1 MNYFDRDYE
10 AQIET
15 RELLAGVVN
24 YLQKQN
30 SMLEALSAKV
40 DSLTEFARKY
50 ENYNEGNAETL
61 IENFT
66 VRPEE
71 IDTLKE
77 ICDYIKD
84 DLSCIDADMAYNNSQ
99 IKIQEGR
106 LNKLDA
112 DMGYNS
118 SKVGSQEARLN
129 KLENYAKAHWGYHS
143 Y

>member
-15 RELLAGVVN
+15 REFLVGVLN

-40 DSLTEFARKY
+40 DNLTEFARKY
-50 ENYNEGNAETL
+50 ENYNKENAGTL
-61 IENFT
+61 IESFT
-66 VRPEE
+66 DRSAE

-77 ICDYIKD
+77 ICGCVEDELNRINTD
-84 DLSCIDADMAYNNSQ
+84 IAYSNSQ
-99 IKIQEGR
+99 IGIQEGR
-106 LNKLDA
+106 LKKLDA
-112 DMGYNS
+112 DMGYNN
-118 SKVGSQEARLN
+118 SKITTQESRLN
-129 KLENYAKAHWGYHS
+129 RLESHAKAHWGYHP

>member
-15 RELLAGVVN
+15 RELLVGVVN

-30 SMLEALSAKV
+30 SMLEALSVKM
-40 DSLTEFARKY
+40 DNLTEFARKY
-50 ENYNEGNAETL
+50 ENYNKENAETL

-77 ICDYIKD
+77 ICDYIKA
-84 DLSCIDADMAYNNSQ
+84 DLSCVDADMAYNSSQ
-99 IKIQEGR
+99 IKIQEGK

-112 DMGYNS
+112 DIGYNNS
-118 SKVGSQEARLN
+118 RVGTQEARLN
-129 KLENYAKAHWGYHS
+129 KLENYAKAHW
-143 Y
+143 

>member
-15 RELLAGVVN
+15 RELLAGVLN

-30 SMLEALSAKV
+30 SMLEALSVKV

-50 ENYNEGNAETL
+50 ENYNKENAGTL

-66 VRPEE
+66 SRPEE
-71 IDTLKE
+71 LDTLKE
-77 ICDYIKD
+77 ICDYIKA
-84 DLSCIDADMAYNNSQ
+84 DLSVTKDEIHYNNGMILSQ
-99 IKIQEGR
+99 EDR
-106 LNKLDA
+106 LNKLTDH
-112 DMGYNS
+112 
-118 SKVGSQEARLN
+118 ARM
-129 KLENYAKAHWGYHS
+129 HWGYHS

>member
-15 RELLAGVVN
+15 RELLVGVVN

-30 SMLEALSAKV
+30 SMLEALSVKV
-40 DSLTEFARKY
+40 DNLTEFARKY
-50 ENYNEGNAETL
+50 ENYNKENAETL

-77 ICDYIKD
+77 ICDYIKA
-84 DLSCIDADMAYNNSQ
+84 DLSVTKDEIHYDKGMILSQ
-99 IKIQEGR
+99 EDR
-106 LNKLDA
+106 LNKLTDH
-112 DMGYNS
+112 
-118 SKVGSQEARLN
+118 ARM
-129 KLENYAKAHWGYHS
+129 HWGYHS

>member
-15 RELLAGVVN
+15 RDLLVGVLN

-30 SMLEALSAKV
+30 SMLEALSVKV
-40 DSLTEFARKY
+40 DNLTEFARKY
-50 ENYNEGNAETL
+50 ENYNEENAEML

-66 VRPEE
+66 DRSAE

-77 ICDYIKD
+77 ICDYIKN
-84 DLSCIDADMAYNNSQ
+84 DLGCVDADMAYNNTRIESQ
-99 IKIQEGR
+99 ER
-106 LNKLDA
+106 KLD
-112 DMGYNS
+112 
-118 SKVGSQEARLN
+118 R
-129 KLENYAKAHWGYHS
+129 LENHAKAHWGYP

>member
-15 RELLAGVVN
+15 RELLVGVVN

-30 SMLEALSAKV
+30 SMLEALSVKV
-40 DSLTEFARKY
+40 DNLTEFARKY
-50 ENYNEGNAETL
+50 ENYNKENAETL

-77 ICDYIKD
+77 ICDYIKA
-84 DLSCIDADMAYNNSQ
+84 DLSVTKDEIHYDKGMILSQ
-99 IKIQEGR
+99 EDR
-106 LNKLDA
+106 LNKLTDH
-112 DMGYNS
+112 
-118 SKVGSQEARLN
+118 ARM
-129 KLENYAKAHWGYHS
+129 HWGYHS
-143 Y
+143 YQRKQLDLRRV

>member
-15 RELLAGVVN
+15 RDLLVGVLN

-30 SMLEALSAKV
+30 SMLEALSVKV
-40 DSLTEFARKY
+40 DNLTEFARKY
-50 ENYNEGNAETL
+50 ENYNKENAGTL
-61 IENFT
+61 IEGFT
-66 VRPEE
+66 DRSAE

-77 ICDYIKD
+77 ICDYIKE
-84 DLSCIDADMAYNNSQ
+84 DLSCVDADMAYNNSQ
-99 IKIQEGR
+99 IKIQEGK

-112 DMGYNS
+112 DVGYNS
-118 SKVGSQEARLN
+118 SKVATQEARLN
-129 KLENYAKAHWGYHS
+129 KLESYAKAHWGYHS